1 MFKNISLQ
9 ETTAVKKSGKLKMSQ
24 NLGSPKLKDWAVK
37 VLGLDTEDTLSSVGL
52 DCQKRHPRTK
62 EDFLNFNV
70 LHGLSKL
77 KT

>member
-1 MFKNISLQ
+1 MTFVLFQNYQSSRNK
-9 ETTAVKKSGKLKMSQ
+9 ETTAVKKLGKLKMSQ

-37 VLGLDTEDTLSSVGL
+37 VLGLD
-52 DCQKRHPRTK
+52 CQKRHPRTK
-62 EDFLNFNV
+62 EDFLNVNV